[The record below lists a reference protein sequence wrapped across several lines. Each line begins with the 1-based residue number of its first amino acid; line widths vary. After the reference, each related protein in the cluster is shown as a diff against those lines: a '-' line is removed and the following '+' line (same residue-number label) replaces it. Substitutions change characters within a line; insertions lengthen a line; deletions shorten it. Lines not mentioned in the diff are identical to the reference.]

1 MSRIKNVFRGQ
12 GGFTLI
18 ELLIVIVII
27 GILAAIAIPNI
38 AGLVGGADRGAV
50 ESNMRTLM
58 TEMESARAQTGG
70 RNYSS
75 GAVNGSS
82 VIESLESAAS
92 DIDDANFSW
101 SENDIDG
108 DSYTISFSTD
118 TWEVKISS
126 EDGFKS
132 EDLND

>member
-75 GAVNGSS
+75 GAVAGSS
-82 VIESLESAAS
+82 VIESLKSAAS
-92 DIDDANFSW
+92 DIDDANFDW
-101 SENDIDG
+101 DDIDG
-108 DSYTISFSTD
+108 DSYTISFTTD
-118 TWEVKISS
+118 TWTVTISS
-126 EDGFKS
+126 EEGFKS
-132 EDLND
+132 EDDND